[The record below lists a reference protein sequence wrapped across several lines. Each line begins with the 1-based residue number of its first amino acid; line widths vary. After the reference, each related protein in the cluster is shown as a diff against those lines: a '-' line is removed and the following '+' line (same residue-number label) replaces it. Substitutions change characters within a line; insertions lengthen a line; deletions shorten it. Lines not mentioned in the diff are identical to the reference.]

1 MKAKLLQLSVSTRDV
16 MARIVEA
23 IINAWKIIVN
33 GWYKL
38 KDFDEERMENLAENA
53 GTFMERC
60 FTIGVDSIFAC
71 TIMSIV
77 LSLLNLVRWE
87 ISLMASMA
95 AGILCGAIIFGF
107 VTIMAITIYT
117 FIPAEEKSGKRENAQ
132 YSRFIR
138 NIKENAYQIVRNIAI
153 LEKFVIMIDICFIF
167 SAIIG
172 VTTWG
177 NLAIMLIILT
187 LALFAISGIY
197 LFAKCIIKGVFPC
210 KTKLSKE
217 VDKNAEEVQEEE
229 NEDFLDKI
237 EIIISSKGA

>member
-1 MKAKLLQLSVSTRDV
+1 MKAKLLQFSVRTRDV
-16 MARIVEA
+16 TARIVEV
-23 IINAWKIIVN
+23 IIKAWKIIVN
-33 GWYKL
+33 GWYRL

-53 GTFMERC
+53 GIFMERC

-87 ISLMASMA
+87 ISFMASMVV
-95 AGILCGAIIFGF
+95 GILCGAIIFGF
-107 VTIMAITIYT
+107 VTIIAITIYT
-117 FIPAEEKSGKRENAQ
+117 FIPSGEKSGKRENVQ

-138 NIKENAYQIVRNIAI
+138 NIKENAYQIVKDIAVI
-153 LEKFVIMIDICFIF
+153 EKFVIMIAICFTF

-177 NLAIMLIILT
+177 KLAIMLIILT

-210 KTKLSKE
+210 KTRLSKG
-217 VDKNAEEVQEEE
+217 VDKNEEVQEEE
-229 NEDFLDKI
+229 NEDFLENLK
-237 EIIISSKGA
+237 IIISNKGA